1 MKSKTNKRKLQ
12 RGGAFSPQEKEL
24 LLNNGF
30 TQEQIDELEQ
40 RNIDFERI
48 TDKIDEIM
56 NQSDIGFAGNSDELT
71 DAVMNALNQ
80 DAIDL
85 EEAIP
90 ANPDDVHDLDFG
102 FNFDDEIIAGD
113 DGPLNIND
121 LNITPTDSESG
132 HTTASDDSFNGGKMK
147 SNKKR
152 TNKRKSNNRRTNK
165 RSQTNKKRYNK
176 RKQTSKKRYN
186 KRRTNKRRYN
196 KIGGKGMTDT
206 ITTEPYGYKEDEYD
220 QQKNALNY

>member
-1 MKSKTNKRKLQ
+1 MRSKTNKRKLQ
-12 RGGAFSPQEKEL
+12 RGGAFSPQERQL

-30 TQEQIDELEQ
+30 TPAQIDELEQ
-40 RNIDFERI
+40 RNIDIERI

-56 NQSDIGFAGNSDELT
+56 NQSDIGFAGNSDDMAEM
-71 DAVMNALNQ
+71 VMNALNQ
-80 DAIDL
+80 DVIDL

-102 FNFDDEIIAGD
+102 FNFDDEILLGD

-132 HTTASDDSFNGGKMK
+132 HTTASDDSFNGGKRRK
-147 SNKKR
+147 SNKR
-152 TNKRKSNNRRTNK
+152 RSNKRR
-165 RSQTNKKRYNK
+165 TNKKRYNK
-176 RKQTSKKRYN
+176 RRTNKRRTNKRRYN

>member
-1 MKSKTNKRKLQ
+1 MRSKTNKRKLQ
-12 RGGAFSPQEKEL
+12 RGGAFSPQERQL
-24 LLNNGF
+24 LINNGF
-30 TQEQIDELEQ
+30 TQAQIDELEQ

-56 NQSDIGFAGNSDELT
+56 NQSDIGFAGNSDDMAEM
-71 DAVMNALNQ
+71 VMNALNQ
-80 DAIDL
+80 DVIDL

-102 FNFDDEIIAGD
+102 FNFDDEILLGD

-132 HTTASDDSFNGGKMK
+132 HTTASDDSFNGGK
-147 SNKKR
+147 R
-152 TNKRKSNNRRTNK
+152 RRRTNK
-165 RSQTNKKRYNK
+165 KRSIKRRSNK
-176 RKQTSKKRYN
+176 RRTNKKRYN
-186 KRRTNKRRYN
+186 KRRTNKRRLNKKKTNKKRYN

-220 QQKNALNY
+220 QLKNALNY

>member
-12 RGGAFSPQEKEL
+12 RGGAFSPQEKQL

-48 TDKIDEIM
+48 TEKIDEIM

-121 LNITPTDSESG
+121 LNITPSDSESG
-132 HTTASDDSFNGGKMK
+132 HTTGSDDSFDGGK
-147 SNKKR
+147 R
-152 TNKRKSNNRRTNK
+152 RKRRTNK
-165 RSQTNKKRYNK
+165 KRSNKRIQTNKKRTNKKRYNK
-176 RKQTSKKRYN
+176 GRQTNKKRYN
-186 KRRTNKRRYN
+186 KRRTNKKRYN

>member
-12 RGGAFSPQEKEL
+12 RGGAFSQQEKQL

-48 TDKIDEIM
+48 TEKIDEIM

-90 ANPDDVHDLDFG
+90 ANPDDVHDLDFA

-121 LNITPTDSESG
+121 LNITPSDSESG
-132 HTTASDDSFNGGKMK
+132 HTTGSDDSFDGGKRRRK
-147 SNKKR
+147 TNKRRQTNKRKTNKKR
-152 TNKRKSNNRRTNK
+152 TNKRRTNK
-165 RSQTNKKRYNK
+165 RRTN
-176 RKQTSKKRYN
+176 KKRYN
-186 KRRTNKRRYN
+186 KRRTNKKRYN

>member
-1 MKSKTNKRKLQ
+1 MKSKTNKRKVQ
-12 RGGAFSPQEKEL
+12 RGGAFSPQEKQL

-48 TDKIDEIM
+48 TEKIDEIM

-80 DAIDL
+80 DVIDL

-121 LNITPTDSESG
+121 LNITPSDSESG
-132 HTTASDDSFNGGKMK
+132 HTTASDDSFDGGKRRRK
-147 SNKKR
+147 TNKRRSNKRRQTNKKR
-152 TNKRKSNNRRTNK
+152 TNKR
-165 RSQTNKKRYNK
+165 
-176 RKQTSKKRYN
+176 RYN
-186 KRRTNKRRYN
+186 KRRTNKKRTIKKRTNKKRYN

>member
-12 RGGAFSPQEKEL
+12 RGGAFSQQEKQL

-48 TDKIDEIM
+48 TEKIDEIM

-90 ANPDDVHDLDFG
+90 ANHDDVHDLDFA

-121 LNITPTDSESG
+121 LNITPSDSESG
-132 HTTASDDSFNGGKMK
+132 HTTGSDDSFDGGKRRK
-147 SNKKR
+147 SNKR
-152 TNKRKSNNRRTNK
+152 RSNKRR
-165 RSQTNKKRYNK
+165 TNKKRYNK
-176 RKQTSKKRYN
+176 RRTNKRRTNKRRYN

>member
-12 RGGAFSPQEKEL
+12 RGGAFSPQEKQL
-24 LLNNGF
+24 LINNGF
-30 TQEQIDELEQ
+30 TEEQIDELEQ

-90 ANPDDVHDLDFG
+90 ANPDDVHEVDFG

-132 HTTASDDSFNGGKMK
+132 HTTASDDSFNGGKRRTK
-147 SNKKR
+147 

-165 RSQTNKKRYNK
+165 KRTNKRKSNKKRTN
-176 RKQTSKKRYN
+176 KKRYN